1 MTLWNLFHSFV
12 QAFMELA
19 KFLNRVLE
27 NLLEKF
33 KARLRHFELKIY
45 IPKVTLGANYIRQE
59 QRYGW
64 FTCLEGGRREEG
76 VLLV

>member
-33 KARLRHFELKIY
+33 KARLRHFELKI
-45 IPKVTLGANYIRQE
+45 
-59 QRYGW
+59 
-64 FTCLEGGRREEG
+64 
-76 VLLV
+76 